1 MNLSEQLDK
10 IRIYLRDPNSR
21 IWNDEILIRLY
32 NQVQEQIQKAIGLIE
47 EVDAIK
53 VPPMYHYSYMHDW
66 EWPYLGTSYSRFYRC
81 FEQHQQSQHIYA
93 HVWEIQHVAA
103 ISSDVDDLGS
113 HCTHP
118 FEHFFCTPADTLKI
132 RYPIGFNSASFIA
145 YDFDP
150 IEHTTKRQLMTLDS
164 SFETTS
170 GTPFSYYRPDELD
183 DSFVLYPRPTTANWT
198 DGQGTAHYANGD
210 VLNDEDGSVSRRTGT
225 YISSQDGLTVDI
237 IDLDDNVFLVYEKNL
252 TDLETNLDG
261 ANAYQESDLPSFMRK
276 YIEYGVL
283 ARAYRSNGDG
293 RIESLADYW
302 QQRYDLGIQALKKY
316 KFLRKTDRN
325 YCLATQDNQT
335 YRTRRQLR
343 LPSTYPSCP

>member
-10 IRIYLRDPNSR
+10 IRIYLRDPNSN
-21 IWNDEILIRLY
+21 IWGDEILIRLY
-32 NQVQEQIQKAIGLIE
+32 NQVQEQIQTVIGFVE
-47 EVDAIK
+47 EVEAIK

-66 EWPYLGTSYSRFYRC
+66 EWSNLGTTYSRFHRC
-81 FEQHQQSQHIYA
+81 FNQHQQASHIYT

-103 ISSDVDDLGS
+103 ISSDVDDTGT

-118 FEHFFCTPADTLKI
+118 FESFYCTPAEELKI
-132 RYPIGFNSASFIA
+132 RFPTGFHSASFIA
-145 YDFDP
+145 YDSDP
-150 IEHTTKRQLMTLDS
+150 IYSTTKRQLMTVDS

-170 GTPFSYYRPDELD
+170 GTPLNYYRPDELSD
-183 DSFVLYPRPTTANWT
+183 CFVLYPRPTTANWT

-210 VLNDEDGSVSRRTGT
+210 SLNDEDGSVSRRTGT

-276 YIEYGVL
+276 YVEYGVL
-283 ARAYRSNGDG
+283 ARAFRANTDG

-302 QQRYDLGIQALKKY
+302 QQRYELGVQALKKY

-325 YCLATQDNQT
+325 YCLSSKDYHST
-335 YRTRRQLR
+335 RTRKQLR
-343 LPSTYPSCP
+343 LPSTYPPCP